1 MKLRIRDRGV
11 KVSKVLRAHVDGRV
25 RLALGR
31 FGERIGAVMIQ
42 FSELAGEKRCRIELG
57 LQARTIRVEGLHGD
71 PFDAANRAISRA
83 ASTVARAIEREAEG
97 KDWSSTS

>member
-1 MKLRIRDRGV
+1 MRLRIGNHGA

-31 FGERIGAVMIQ
+31 FGERIGSVMIQ
-42 FSELAGEKRCRIELG
+42 FSERAGEQHCRIELG
-57 LQARTIRVEGLHGD
+57 LQARMIRVEGLHGD

-83 ASTVARAIEREAEG
+83 SSSVARALEREREG
-97 KDWSSTS
+97 TD